1 MLSSTITLQFRY
13 NQKPFTIEL
22 CPMTIDEEAE
32 EKYSLREFINF
43 DTITADSRATLGIY
57 RAKSQW

>member
-13 NQKPFTIEL
+13 NQNPFTIEL

-43 DTITADSRATLGIY
+43 DTITTDSRATLGIY
-57 RAKSQW
+57 SHSGS